1 MIINDK
7 ETENLDSKPVMCP
20 FKHLNRI
27 KIISSIAAQ
36 MLGQAIGGVFPALVD
51 ICIVSLNVK
60 EEDVGS
66 VCFAIA
72 TVVLFL
78 CMASLIWALVVIPS
92 LQGSNSLLRQLTGGA
107 KKPIIF
113 GQKAI

>member
-78 CMASLIWALVVIPS
+78 CMASLIWALRTPFFKFYYETRYYSYI
-92 LQGSNSLLRQLTGGA
+92 
-107 KKPIIF
+107 K
-113 GQKAI
+113 

>member
-1 MIINDK
+1 M
-7 ETENLDSKPVMCP
+7 
-20 FKHLNRI
+20 
-27 KIISSIAAQ
+27 ISSISAQ

-78 CMASLIWALVVIPS
+78 CMASLIWALRTPFFKFYYETSERTNEESTSMVKLITCFH
-92 LQGSNSLLRQLTGGA
+92 NS
-107 KKPIIF
+107 
-113 GQKAI
+113 